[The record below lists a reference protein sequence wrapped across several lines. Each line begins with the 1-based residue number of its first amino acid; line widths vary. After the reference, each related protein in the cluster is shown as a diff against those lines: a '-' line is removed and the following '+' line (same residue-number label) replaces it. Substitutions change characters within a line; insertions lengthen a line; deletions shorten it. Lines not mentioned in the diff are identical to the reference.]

1 MMSGKIDIVT
11 LSKIL
16 GHKILKQT
24 MKYAHLAP
32 AHLQKA
38 VFVMDDVYRV
48 STDTKLAQSNEK
60 GSVNNDQPF
69 ENLVELRGKS
79 PALRSTRGLV
89 PSCAPLNHEGNPFPH
104 TPLVRSPS

>member
-1 MMSGKIDIVT
+1 MLKLRV
-11 LSKIL
+11 
-16 GHKILKQT
+16 LKQT
-24 MKYAHLAP
+24 MKYAYLAP

-69 ENLVELRGKS
+69 ENLVELRGNLTRFASQGGQPPRKL
-79 PALRSTRGLV
+79 PRSLG
-89 PSCAPLNHEGNPFPH
+89 EFFPQ
-104 TPLVRSPS
+104 TLLVRSHHENKKGRSM

>member
-1 MMSGKIDIVT
+1 MMSGKIDIAT
-11 LSKIL
+11 LSKL
-16 GHKILKQT
+16 FGHKSLKQT

-60 GSVNNDQPF
+60 GLTDESQPF

-79 PALRSTRGLV
+79 HALCFTSGPVLIPTLFQ
-89 PSCAPLNHEGNPFPH
+89 PTFSD
-104 TPLVRSPS
+104 